1 MKRIERYLVIGAS
14 SEVGMAFIKLL
25 EEKAGSGQAPDK
37 VQVMVHYGSHA
48 EELRTLE
55 KQCPHLVFEYFQCD
69 LSNEEQVDSF
79 ARQLEEREAIPQA
92 FIYLAA
98 GKMKY
103 EKLKK
108 MELTGLDR
116 AYQIQVRALARLCKA
131 VLPVMAKNKFGKA
144 VVMLSECTLGMPPK
158 YMAEYVTVK
167 YAALGL
173 MRALSLEYA
182 DKNINVNGLSPGMM
196 ETKFLSEIDARFV
209 EMNAAGS
216 IKKRNA
222 TTKEAAQ
229 AIAFLVSEGSDYM
242 NGVNLN
248 LSGGNQI

>member
-1 MKRIERYLVIGAS
+1 
-14 SEVGMAFIKLL
+14 MAFIRLL
-25 EEKAGSGQAPDK
+25 EEKAKLGQVPDK
-37 VQVMVHYGSHA
+37 VQVMAHYGSHD

-69 LSNEEQVDSF
+69 LSDEEQVDSIV
-79 ARQLEEREAIPQA
+79 RQLEEREAPQA
-92 FIYLAA
+92 LIYLAA

-103 EKLKK
+103 DKLKK
-108 MELTGLDR
+108 MRLAGMDK
-116 AYQIQVRALARLCKA
+116 AYQIQVRALARLCQS
-131 VLPVMAKNKFGKA
+131 VLPVMAKDKLGKA
-144 VVMLSECTLGMPPK
+144 VIMLSECTLGMPPK
-158 YMAEYVTVK
+158 YMTEYVTVK

-196 ETKFLSEIDARFV
+196 ETKFLSEIDARFI

-216 IKKRNA
+216 VKKRNV
-222 TTKEAAQ
+222 TTEETAQ

>member
-1 MKRIERYLVIGAS
+1 
-14 SEVGMAFIKLL
+14 MAFLRLL
-25 EEKAGSGQAPDK
+25 ENKAETGQLPEK
-37 VQVMVHYGSHA
+37 VQVMAHYGSHGD
-48 EELRTLE
+48 ELRDLE
-55 KQCPHLVFEYFQCD
+55 RKCPHLIFEYFQCD
-69 LSNEEQVDSF
+69 LSDQDQVESF
-79 ARQLEEREAIPQA
+79 AGWLAEREAPQA

-103 EKLKK
+103 EKLKNI
-108 MELTGLDR
+108 ELEGMDKN
-116 AYQIQVRALARLCKA
+116 YQIQVRALARLCQM
-131 VLPVMAKNKFGKA
+131 VLPAMAKKKFGKM

-158 YMAEYVTVK
+158 FMAEYVATK

-182 DKNINVNGLSPGMM
+182 DKNVNVNGLSPAMM
-196 ETKFLSEIDARFV
+196 ETKFLSEVDPRLV

-216 IKKRNA
+216 VKKRNA
-222 TTKEAAQ
+222 TVEEAAQ
-229 AIAFLVSEGSDYM
+229 AIAFLVSGGSDYM

>member
-1 MKRIERYLVIGAS
+1 MKRIERYLIIGAS
-14 SEVGMAFIKLL
+14 SETGMEFIKLL
-25 EEKAGSGQAPDK
+25 EEKARSGQAPDK
-37 VQVMVHYGSHA
+37 VQIMAHYGSHD

-55 KQCPHLVFEYFQCD
+55 EQCPHLIFEYLQCD
-69 LSNEEQVDSF
+69 LSDEEQVDRL
-79 ARQLEEREAIPQA
+79 ALELERKEMPQA

-98 GKMKY
+98 AKMKY

-108 MELTGLDR
+108 MKLKEMDI
-116 AYQIQVRALARLCKA
+116 AYQIQVRALARLSQS
-131 VLPVMAKNKFGKA
+131 VLPGMAKNKSGKI

-167 YAALGL
+167 YAALGM

-182 DKNINVNGLSPGMM
+182 DKNINVNGLSPAMM

-216 IKKRNA
+216 VKKRNA
-222 TTKEAAQ
+222 TTEEAAR